1 MSFAE
6 STKVISGV
14 ALGTVDI
21 FRRLS
26 IADRENL
33 IKYFKMHVAEQGQ
46 YIISSKDEG
55 TNVYFLLSG
64 KVRVCTFSS
73 NGKQVYFEDLLP
85 GMMFGELA
93 MMDGNGR
100 SSDCMSVTEVTY
112 ATIKADDLKKI
123 ISEFEPVLDAVL
135 KRLATII
142 RGNMQRVFE
151 FSTLSVPQRI
161 RCELLRLASTE
172 SEQTENISIANAPT
186 HAEIAARISTH
197 REAVT
202 RELKHLE
209 SIGWITWKPR
219 EHVIHDI
226 ISLSQV
232 E

>member
-1 MSFAE
+1 MGSID
-6 STKVISGV
+6 SPKVISGV
-14 ALGTVDI
+14 TLGTIDL
-21 FRRLS
+21 FRKLS
-26 IADRENL
+26 ISDRERL
-33 IKYFKMHVAEQGQ
+33 TQYFKMNVAEQGQ
-46 YIISSKDEG
+46 YIISTKDQG

-64 KVRVCTFSS
+64 KVRVCTFSL

-100 SSDCMSVTEVTY
+100 SSDCMSVTPITY
-112 ATIKADDLKKI
+112 ATIPASDLKMLI
-123 ISEFEPVLDAVL
+123 REFDTVLDTVL
-135 KRLATII
+135 ERLATIV

-151 FSTLSVPQRI
+151 FSTLNVPQRV

-172 SEQTENISIANAPT
+172 SEQTENIIITNAPT
-186 HAEIAARISTH
+186 HAEIAARVSTH

-219 EHVIHDI
+219 QHVIHDI

-232 E
+232 D